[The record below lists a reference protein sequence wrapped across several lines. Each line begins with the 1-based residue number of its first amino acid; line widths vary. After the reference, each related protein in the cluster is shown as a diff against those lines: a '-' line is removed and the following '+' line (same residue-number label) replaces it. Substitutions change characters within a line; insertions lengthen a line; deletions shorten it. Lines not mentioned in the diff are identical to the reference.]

1 MVTQTTNNERQDG
14 RQGNGRF
21 AKGNPGGPGRPRRSV
36 EIEYLAKL
44 SEVVTLDDFAK
55 IAERAKADA
64 IDGDARAREWLSKY
78 FLGANPSSLTKL
90 AAMESLDDRSADEV
104 AEHLIKRA
112 RFDQAISDVL
122 GEIAEERNASSTSD
136 SKARD
141 REPERNDDLW

>member
-1 MVTQTTNNERQDG
+1 MVTEATTDD
-14 RQGNGRF
+14 RQGNGQF

-44 SEVVTLDDFAK
+44 SDVVTLDDFAR

-78 FLGANPSSLTKL
+78 FLGANPLTLTRL
-90 AAMESLDDRSADEV
+90 AAMEALHNGSTDKA
-104 AEHLIKRA
+104 AEHRVQEAKLFEMMGEVLTESNAKR
-112 RFDQAISDVL
+112 
-122 GEIAEERNASSTSD
+122 NKSSTSD